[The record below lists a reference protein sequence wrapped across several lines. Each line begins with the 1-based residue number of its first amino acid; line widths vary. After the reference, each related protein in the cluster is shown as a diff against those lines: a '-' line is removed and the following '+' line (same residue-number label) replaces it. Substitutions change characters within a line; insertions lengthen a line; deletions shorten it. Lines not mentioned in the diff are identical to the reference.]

1 MFCHRAP
8 TDTTSPLTSVAALG
22 FLALLY
28 DIFKVNGALILTS
41 PTEIPFLYPQKSLL
55 EDFRELR
62 CTIEKMGLL
71 RPNYFF
77 FFLIFLHLLVLEATA
92 WLVLWYF
99 GISLVPFLAGIVF
112 FTTAQVNC

>member
-1 MFCHRAP
+1 MA
-8 TDTTSPLTSVAALG
+8 VLG

-28 DIFKVNGALILTS
+28 DIFKVNSALIFTL

-62 CTIEKMGLL
+62 RTIEKMGLL

-77 FFLIFLHLLVLEATA
+77 FFLIFLHLLVLDAA
-92 WLVLWYF
+92 SWLMVWYF
-99 GISLVPFLAGIVF
+99 GISLVPFLAGMLL